1 MIDVARQKQTGNLR
15 FALMNINELDF
26 VEDWDVVFS
35 NATLHWVKDH
45 RRLLQSIRR
54 CLRTD
59 GMLRFNF
66 AGDGNCSHFFRVVRE
81 AMSLQRFS
89 SHFADFEW
97 PWYMPSVGEYEVSRR
112 AKWAP

>member
-97 PWYMPSVGEYEVSRR
+97 PWYMLSVGEYEVSRR